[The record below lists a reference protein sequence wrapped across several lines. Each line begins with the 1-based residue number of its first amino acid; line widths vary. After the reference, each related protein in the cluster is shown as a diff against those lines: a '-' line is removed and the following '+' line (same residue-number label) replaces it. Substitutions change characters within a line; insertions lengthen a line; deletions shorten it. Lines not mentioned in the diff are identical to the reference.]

1 VYTLQLSRRARRD
14 LRRLDAAIRSRVR
27 VELDKLRENCETR
40 QHKALKGIHG
50 GKFSLTVAQ
59 HYRILYTFNKR
70 DREIIVHRIGHRSSV
85 Y

>member
-1 VYTLQLSRRARRD
+1 MYTLRISRRTRKD
-14 LRRLDAAIRSRVR
+14 LQRLDASIRARVR
-27 VELDKLRENCETR
+27 TELNNLRENCAAR
-40 QHKALKGIHG
+40 QHKALKGIHS

-70 DREIIVHRIGHRSSV
+70 DREIIVHRVGHRSSV